1 MQESKLKNYL
11 LLHLIV
17 LIWGFTAILGAL
29 ISLDAIPLVWYRMS
43 LAVVFIVLYFIIK
56 KKSFKAD
63 RTGIGKFFLTGVII
77 ALHWIFFFKAIK
89 VSNVFAKAISASSIC
104 ISAA

>member
-1 MQESKLKNYL
+1 MQESRLKNYL

-43 LAVVFIVLYFIIK
+43 LAVVFIVLYFVLK
-56 KKSFKAD
+56 KKSFKVD
-63 RTGIGKFFLTGVII
+63 RIGIAKFFLLGILI
-77 ALHWIFFFKAIK
+77 ALHWIFFSKRSKSPMFLLH
-89 VSNVFAKAISASSIC
+89 
-104 ISAA
+104 